1 MFVLVPALSTQKGM
15 TLKSKLKK
23 LAPAGLA
30 VMAVAFAPSAAAS
43 PDSFLDE
50 LNTNNAA
57 IPGFTPGQNIGAG
70 YETCGKLRGGAS
82 VLDQMTEV
90 EQIYHFS
97 QGTLFVSA
105 ATTNLCPDFAG

>member
-1 MFVLVPALSTQKGM
+1 MKP
-15 TLKSKLKK
+15 KSKM
-23 LAPAGLA
+23 LAPAVLA
-30 VMAVAFAPSAAAS
+30 VAAAAIAFAPAAAAT
-43 PDSFLDE
+43 PDSFIDE
-50 LNTNNAA
+50 INTNNAA

-82 VLDQMTEV
+82 VLDEMSAV
-90 EQIYHFS
+90 EQTYHFS